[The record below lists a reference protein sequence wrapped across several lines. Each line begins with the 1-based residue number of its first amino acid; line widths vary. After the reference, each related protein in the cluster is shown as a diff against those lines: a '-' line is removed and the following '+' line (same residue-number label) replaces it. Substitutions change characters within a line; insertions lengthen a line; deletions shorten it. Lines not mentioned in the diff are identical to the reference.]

1 MSITLICLVID
12 DYIIPKKYKKEVIN
26 LSLVNMSKLLLE
38 AQEKNYGIGAFSVAN
53 MEMVLGAI
61 KAAEEL
67 KSPIILQVAQVRLPF
82 SPLRVFG
89 PLMIAASKAAKVPVA
104 VHLDHGLDIETV
116 KEALELGFTSVM
128 IDASMLP
135 IDENIAIVQRVKE
148 LAEKYGADVEAEV
161 GQLAGSEDG
170 SVDHEMLYSNPD
182 EVEKL
187 YRKTKLEAIALSIGN
202 AHGLYKNEPKLNFS
216 VLEEARRRVPVPLV
230 LHGGSGIS
238 DADFRKCIAGGIR
251 KINVATATFLAV
263 EKAVREYCDGEKHD
277 YFSMSMTMVNGAYE
291 NVSRHIK
298 VFQSDN
304 KV

>member
-1 MSITLICLVID
+1 MSTTLIGLVIND
-12 DYIIPKKYKKEVIN
+12 EITPKNIKKEVIN

-38 AQEKNYGIGAFSVAN
+38 AQDKNYGVGAFSVAN

-67 KSPIILQVAQVRLPF
+67 KSPIILQVAQVRLPY
-82 SPLRVFG
+82 SPLKIFG

-116 KEALELGFTSVM
+116 KIALELGFTSVM

-135 IDENIAIVQRVKE
+135 IDENISLVKTVKE
-148 LAEKYGADVEAEV
+148 LADKYGADVEAEV

-187 YRKTKLEAIALSIGN
+187 YLKTNLDAIALSIGN
-202 AHGLYKNEPKLNFS
+202 AHGLYKSEPKLNFT
-216 VLEEARRRVPVPLV
+216 VLEEARKKVPVPLV

-238 DADFRKCIAGGIR
+238 DEDFRKCIAGGIR

-263 EKAVREYCDGEKHD
+263 ENAVREYCTGEKRD
-277 YFSMSMTMVNGAYE
+277 YFSLSNAMVNGAYE

-298 VFQSDN
+298 VFQSDH